1 MKKNTIINTVIVT
14 ILIITA
20 INNPHS
26 ITQLPWDTN
35 LSFLKNITPYM
46 VVLIVTFGCYSTL
59 STLFAATGG
68 LEDTSKNTEKTLDAY

>member
-1 MKKNTIINTVIVT
+1 MKKNTIISTVIVT

-26 ITQLPWDTN
+26 IAQLPWDTN

-46 VVLIVTFGCYSTL
+46 VILIVTFGCY